1 MGEKIF
7 LQDNADGC
15 HSVIMLTAEQRRL
28 LDWLITNGWTKDD
41 VEYTLL
47 CDMECIEI

>member
-7 LQDNADGC
+7 LQDTADGC
-15 HSVIMLTAEQRRL
+15 HAVIMITAEQRRL
-28 LDWLITNGWTKDD
+28 LDWLIRNGWTKED

-47 CDMECIEI
+47 CDMECEEI